1 MMFHSQKMQKLSI
14 DLPILHG
21 VVVSSS
27 YVGND
32 TDRSGEKEGDELFD
46 LQLTSRDL
54 AIKAM
59 EEMLAEN
66 IKRIHDLLE
75 AQQDGP

>member
-27 YVGND
+27 SVGND